1 MNKVDNLELLVLCR
15 CFQGYAGRLET
26 AVQTQNARVRSGVTV
41 KTPGIVHPCPP
52 AARHRY
58 ISVPVTGILR
68 GLLDARHRRR
78 KMRRTEWGRR
88 WKSDGRRSS
97 KGIDGSRLRRSLRLL
112 LVMHL
117 YAGRCTSHLPEGP
130 GTSGPEPLAD
140 HDGRPFGRFSLQA
153 QSDLLSTGQSAAFRK
168 QSFTS
173 RNVDLPF
180 RYQAWTDCKLTLVR
194 PSREKL
200 PRILFSGVN
209 FSRRNRK

>member
-52 AARHRY
+52 AARHRC

-117 YAGRCTSHLPEGP
+117 YAGRCTSHLPGRP
-130 GTSGPEPLAD
+130 GTSGPEPLAA
-140 HDGRPFGRFSLQA
+140 DGERSCGKFSLQIKNERP
-153 QSDLLSTGQSAAFRK
+153 STGQSAIFRK
-168 QSFTS
+168 HAFTR

-180 RYQAWTDCKLTLVR
+180 RYQAWTACKLTLAC
-194 PSREKL
+194 PSSQKL
-200 PRILFSGVN
+200 PRILFYEVN
-209 FSRRNRK
+209 FPNQNRK